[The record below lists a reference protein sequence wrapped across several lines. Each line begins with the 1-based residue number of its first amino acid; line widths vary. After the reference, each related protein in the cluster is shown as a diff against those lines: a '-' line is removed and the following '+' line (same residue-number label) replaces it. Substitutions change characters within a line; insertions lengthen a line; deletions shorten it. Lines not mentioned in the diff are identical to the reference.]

1 MNFNYT
7 LKYRT
12 FDKLLADVQ
21 MDLASYDLQGQID
34 PSQLIKVAMRV
45 NYDLGL
51 RIQQPKDD
59 ILEVEHGKTRL
70 PDDFTVMNYAMICGE
85 PDNESIV
92 PPQGTHT
99 ESLNPNDSNHPD
111 NISAVVPKYT
121 PFPDS
126 KNCGC
131 PNNQKV
137 CLEWNKEQ
145 PIVIQKVNTVRANN
159 YRRYSN
165 FYQIRFTNSHFVS
178 AQCPNIA
185 VHSNNPKSH
194 KYDTHNNG
202 NSQGYNGHGGAINEA
217 FIKDGFI
224 WTSMGSGNLYIN
236 YEGAMEDSDGNLLVP
251 NHPLLNEYYEYA
263 LKQRIF
269 ENLVMAGESL
279 GPQIQIVEQRF
290 RAARNNALSMV
301 NTPNFSEMQKLWV
314 ANRLAQYS
322 KYYDM
327 FKSYAGQM
335 SPRVNN
341 AV

>member
-12 FDKLLADVQ
+12 FDQLMADARV
-21 MDLASYDLQGQID
+21 DLKTFDLDNKIQ
-34 PSQLIKVAMRV
+34 PAELIKVATRV

-51 RIQQPKDD
+51 RIQQPKDY
-59 ILEVEHGKTRL
+59 IIEIEKGKGKL
-70 PDDFTVMNYAMICGE
+70 PDDFNVMNYAYICGE
-85 PDNESIV
+85 PESQSYV

-99 ESLNPNDSNHPD
+99 ESLNPVTANPLTGM
-111 NISAVVPKYT
+111 VPQYT
-121 PFPDS
+121 AFGQPT
-126 KNCGC
+126 NCG
-131 PNNQKV
+131 PSSTQKV
-137 CLEWNKEQ
+137 CMQWNKDQ
-145 PIVIQKVNTVRANN
+145 PIVIQKINTVEFNSAAN
-159 YRRYSN
+159 YRYFRK
-165 FYQIRFTNSHFVS
+165 FYQVKFTNSKFINCE
-178 AQCPNIA
+178 CPNLNIMSRDQA
-185 VHSNNPKSH
+185 
-194 KYDTHNNG
+194 Y
-202 NSQGYNGHGGAINEA
+202 
-217 FIKDGFI
+217 IKDGFV
-224 WTSMGSGNLYIN
+224 WTNLECGNMYIN

-251 NHPLLNEYYEYA
+251 DHPLLNEYYEYA
-263 LKQRIF
+263 IKQRIL
-269 ENLVMAGESL
+269 ENLLMAGESVNA
-279 GPQIQIVEQRF
+279 QIQIVEQRF

>member
-12 FDKLLADVQ
+12 FDQLLADVQ
-21 MDLASYDLQGQID
+21 MDMSSYDNQGQID
-34 PSQLIKVAMRV
+34 PSQLIKVALRV

-59 ILEVEHGKTRL
+59 ILEVEHGKVKL
-70 PDDFTVMNYAMICGE
+70 PDDFNVMNYAMICGA
-85 PDNESIV
+85 PDEESIV

-99 ESLNPNDSNHPD
+99 ESLNP
-111 NISAVVPKYT
+111 VVPKYT
-121 PFPDS
+121 AFPDS
-126 KNCGC
+126 TNCGC

-165 FYQIRFTNSHFVS
+165 FYQIRWTNSHFLS
-178 AQCPNIA
+178 ARCPNVG
-185 VHSNNPKSH
+185 VHSNNPKSTI
-194 KYDTHNNG
+194 YNSSNNYAQRNNSNAG
-202 NSQGYNGHGGAINEA
+202 NINTA

-224 WTSMGSGNLYIN
+224 WTTMDCGTLYIN
-236 YEGAMEDSDGNLLVP
+236 YEGAMEDNEGNLLVP
-251 NHPLLNEYYEYA
+251 NHPMLNEFYEYA
-263 LKQRIF
+263 LKQRIL
-269 ENLVMAGESL
+269 ENLLMAGESV
-279 GPQIQIVEQRF
+279 GPMVQLVEQRL
-290 RAARNNALSMV
+290 RAARNNALSIV
-301 NTPNFSEMQKLWV
+301 NTPNFSEMQKLWT

-327 FKSYAGQM
+327 FKSYAGQL
-335 SPRVNN
+335 SPHVNN